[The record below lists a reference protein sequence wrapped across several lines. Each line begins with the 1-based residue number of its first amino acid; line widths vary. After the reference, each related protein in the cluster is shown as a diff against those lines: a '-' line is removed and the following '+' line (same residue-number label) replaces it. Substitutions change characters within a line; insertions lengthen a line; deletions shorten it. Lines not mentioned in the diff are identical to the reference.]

1 MKPRLNYVN
10 ISTIIPVI
18 EIQQL
23 SIQNTMSLS
32 IIIPFIPT
40 VYVISIN
47 ISATQDLKD
56 HGKTFGDPP
65 FFLWNPW
72 ENTQKLEAVA
82 RVVSVHPV
90 SGRCARFVQRVYE
103 DVGGPFCGHRTPISR
118 WFMILD
124 LVGGR
129 NMTFIFP
136 NSWDDDPIWLIFLRG
151 VETTNQLM
159 YV

>member
-1 MKPRLNYVN
+1 MNYVN
-10 ISTIIPVI
+10 ISIIIPVI

-65 FFLWNPW
+65 FFL
-72 ENTQKLEAVA
+72 
-82 RVVSVHPV
+82 
-90 SGRCARFVQRVYE
+90 
-103 DVGGPFCGHRTPISR
+103 
-118 WFMILD
+118 
-124 LVGGR
+124 
-129 NMTFIFP
+129 
-136 NSWDDDPIWLIFLRG
+136 
-151 VETTNQLM
+151 
-159 YV
+159 